1 MVPAASCG
9 ELLDSTG
16 ASYHIRS
23 AINKGDQT
31 VLSLSDHSKAPQA
44 DPKDF
49 FDNGSLKELEDSG
62 FVKKLYSRR

>member
-1 MVPAASCG
+1 MPSLSSNIKLAQVITSV
-9 ELLDSTG
+9 LQST
-16 ASYHIRS
+16 REME
-23 AINKGDQT
+23 T
-31 VLSLSDHSKAPQA
+31 VLSLSNHAKAPQA